1 MGYDTNVDYIASF
14 GAMGSLEN
22 SIEIQVILQLLVAH
36 KIITVDE
43 VIKMRELVRKNRPM
57 QVKNINAL
65 NERMDRVSKES
76 EIEKS
81 LEKFFKGE
89 ATEEERK
96 KLQKYISA
104 EHISTRL

>member
-1 MGYDTNVDYIASF
+1 
-14 GAMGSLEN
+14 
-22 SIEIQVILQLLVAH
+22 
-36 KIITVDE
+36 
-43 VIKMRELVRKNRPM
+43 MRELVRKNRPM

-96 KLQKYISA
+96 KLQKYIKS
-104 EHISTRL
+104 ITPDTKS